1 MLVDTHCH
9 LDFSDNPQEWID
21 NAAGQNVKKLIC
33 VGTSVEASKKCIEI
47 ADSTSSVRPGSGLRG
62 AKENIPEV
70 YATVGIHP
78 QDGKEDIEKYGE
90 NYIDELRKIAL
101 SSKKVVAIGEIGLDY
116 YLASEKRV
124 KTVDKDKEFQRKLF
138 VDQIKL
144 ACELKLPIIVHCRNG
159 WGEVFEIIES
169 GKLKIENLGGV
180 FHSWTG
186 DLQAAKRAID
196 LGFYISFSGILTFK
210 NAPQVQEVAKW
221 VPLEKV
227 ILETDSPFLAP
238 VPHRGEQN
246 EPKNVKII
254 AQFLADLR
262 SVSLDRIEEAT
273 CKNAEKLFKFSA
285 HS

>member
-1 MLVDTHCH
+1 MLIDTHCH
-9 LDFSDNPQEWID
+9 LDFSDTPQEWID
-21 NAAGQNVKKLIC
+21 NAAGQNVGALIC
-33 VGTSVEASKKCIEI
+33 VGTSIEASKKCIEI
-47 ADSTSSVRPGSGLRG
+47 AQEYSSDDFQ
-62 AKENIPEV
+62 I
-70 YATVGIHP
+70 YASVGIHP
-78 QDGKEDIEKYGE
+78 QDGKDDIEKYGK

-101 SSKKVVAIGEIGLDY
+101 SSKKVVAIGECGLDY
-116 YLASEKRV
+116 YSTATDNKRLTTDREK
-124 KTVDKDKEFQRKLF
+124 KEQRELF
-138 VDQIKL
+138 KAQVKL
-144 ACELKLPIIVHCRNG
+144 AVSLNLPIIVHCRNG
-159 WGEVFEIIES
+159 WEEIFEIIES

-238 VPHRGEQN
+238 VPYRGEQN

-262 SVSLDRIEEAT
+262 SYPLGKIEEIT
-273 CKNAEKLFKFSA
+273 TVNAKKLFRLK
-285 HS
+285 